1 MESEI
6 KLKLQEITA
15 GIMENYTNEPLLH
28 VGERKSLP
36 ERQVIIWIIK
46 EIQKIIFPGYH
57 SNEEKLGPIYEYS
70 VGNSVVQVYE
80 QLKPQIE
87 KALFYQNEGRK
98 SSEEI
103 EKLAKEISVEFLS
116 KIPSLQKMILKDVE
130 AGYNGDPAAK
140 SREEVIF
147 SYPGLLAIFI
157 YRIAH
162 ELYVKEVPFIPRIMT
177 EYAHSRTGIDINSGA
192 VIGEYF
198 FIDHGTGVVI
208 GETTEIGDYVKIYQ
222 GVTLGALSTRSGQQL
237 SGKKRH
243 PTIRNNVTIYS
254 GSTILGGET
263 VIGENSVIGG
273 NAFITQSV
281 PANTKVSIKSP
292 ELTFKGPKKEETVEY
307 V

>member
-1 MESEI
+1 MNSEV
-6 KLKLQEITA
+6 KSKLQDITA
-15 GIMENYTNEPLLH
+15 GIMENYHDEPLLH
-28 VGERKSLP
+28 VGEKKSLP
-36 ERQVIIWIIK
+36 QRQVIIWIIK
-46 EIQKIIFPGYH
+46 ELQKIIFPGYH

-70 VGNSVVQVYE
+70 VGNSLAQVYE

-87 KALFYQNEGRK
+87 MALSYQNEGGSTEK
-98 SSEEI
+98 I
-103 EKLAKEISVEFLS
+103 EQLAQEISVEFLE
-116 KIPSLQKMILKDVE
+116 KLPHLQRMLLKDVE

-140 SREEVIF
+140 SREEIIF
-147 SYPGLLAIFI
+147 SYPGLLATFV

-162 ELYVKEVPFIPRIMT
+162 ELYVKDVPFIPRIMT

-208 GETTEIGDYVKIYQ
+208 GETTKIGDNVKLYQ

-243 PTIRNNVTIYS
+243 PTIGNNVTIYS

-273 NAFITQSV
+273 NAFITESV
-281 PANTKVSIKSP
+281 PPNTKVSIKGP
-292 ELTFKGPKKEETVEY
+292 ELNFKGSKKEETVEY